1 MKRKFVKVM
10 LFGALTLAVS
20 TTVTSCK
27 DYDDDVKNLQEQID
41 KINSSSPV
49 SIEDMKTAIAAAKTE
64 LATEID
70 KLSKALDNKEASIE
84 TLKGEIET
92 LKKKLDDAQGDAE
105 AAKKLATELS
115 NKQNE
120 LKALVDANDETLKK
134 LKASYDQLTGAEGDI
149 QKLQQFVADY
159 EQNKVISEYAKSD
172 DLLAAFINS
181 TIAEKLEGKDL
192 VEYINTA
199 VSTAI
204 AQELVSVNQ
213 SITAI
218 TGKDGSLTKLQAQ
231 LNAALNGDEENM
243 GILDRLDELT
253 SYFESNLDFYQYY
266 RSKATHLDNHYFV
279 RGHIDFKLCPNCV
292 PYDRDPE
299 FSTCYDH
306 KAAQILANDMLCIY
320 LNKKLHGVDKQVIIA
335 KSRSFLPEHPFRW
348 TATKIAAVELG
359 YAIYAAGVLNNGQA
373 DIKEIMTFMEA
384 SFQIDLGDYYR
395 TYITMKDRKKDRTSF
410 LNSLIKSL
418 LKKMDEDDNL

>member
-1 MKRKFVKVM
+1 MNNEINFEEFIKNIDCTIYEKIDVDNWNISVEVVLDVVEFLQRSLEDMRTYIVNHPFSNKEEEIYFFKHIKPEVLSRLLYFTEIYNTEMRKPH
-10 LFGALTLAVS
+10 G
-20 TTVTSCK
+20 
-27 DYDDDVKNLQEQID
+27 
-41 KINSSSPV
+41 
-49 SIEDMKTAIAAAKTE
+49 SIEF
-64 LATEID
+64 
-70 KLSKALDNKEASIE
+70 
-84 TLKGEIET
+84 
-92 LKKKLDDAQGDAE
+92 LKKYY
-105 AAKKLATELS
+105 
-115 NKQNE
+115 N
-120 LKALVDANDETLKK
+120 
-134 LKASYDQLTGAEGDI
+134 
-149 QKLQQFVADY
+149 
-159 EQNKVISEYAKSD
+159 
-172 DLLAAFINS
+172 
-181 TIAEKLEGKDL
+181 
-192 VEYINTA
+192 
-199 VSTAI
+199 
-204 AQELVSVNQ
+204 
-213 SITAI
+213 
-218 TGKDGSLTKLQAQ
+218 
-231 LNAALNGDEENM
+231 
-243 GILDRLDELT
+243 DRLDELT

-266 RSKATHLDNHYFV
+266 RSKATHLDSHYFV

-359 YAIYAAGVLNNGQA
+359 YAIYAAGILNNGQA